1 MTYEKWFKEYKHA
14 ITGAA
19 FCCDAEGVKDLTE
32 SAYEAGVKSQ
42 QNRIIELEEIIS
54 GREELQRGSI

>member
-1 MTYEKWFKEYKHA
+1 MDNFEDWWDDEKAYGVSGGSYDLKQFVREAYK
-14 ITGAA
+14 
-19 FCCDAEGVKDLTE
+19 
-32 SAYEAGVKSQ
+32 AGVKSQ